1 MRRAGVLAA
10 ALAAAQIAGCSG
22 GAAQSSSSAPATT
35 TSTTTVSGASTP
47 GLPGQGRPSIV
58 IGDKNFT
65 EQFILGQLYE
75 QALRAQGYDVA
86 LNPDIGPTEVTIP
99 ALQSGRITVY
109 PEYLTNWTRDV
120 AGVHARF
127 STARATLAVGEAY
140 ARGQG
145 LRLLAPTPF
154 SDTAAVAVT
163 PAYAAQNR
171 LRRLADLRRVGGSLV
186 FGSAP
191 QFQTDP
197 NGLPLLQSAYGFSP
211 INFSSLEVGA
221 QYGALVA
228 GQVQAAEVGTT
239 DGQLTQPNYQ
249 LLADPDHVFG
259 FGNVVPVVSARA
271 IAAEGPAFVQTI
283 DRVNRL
289 LTLPVMRAL
298 NAAVDLQ
305 GQTPAAVAQTFLVA
319 HGLVPAPA
327 P

>member
-1 MRRAGVLAA
+1 MRRATALAAVLAA
-10 ALAAAQIAGCSG
+10 VQIAGCG
-22 GAAQSSSSAPATT
+22 GDSPQSSSSSSPATT
-35 TSTTTVSGASTP
+35 TAAVSGSSTS
-47 GLPGQGRPSIV
+47 GLPGQGRPTIV

-75 QALRAQGYDVA
+75 QALHAQGYDVA

-120 AGVHARF
+120 AGIHARF
-127 STARATLAVGEAY
+127 ETARATLAAGAAY
-140 ARGQG
+140 ARREGV
-145 LRLLAPTPF
+145 RLLAPTPF

-171 LRRLADLRRVGGSLV
+171 LRRLADLRRVGGTLV

-221 QYGALVA
+221 QYSALVT

-259 FGNVVPVVSARA
+259 YGNVVPVVSARA
-271 IAAEGPAFVQTI
+271 IAAEGPAFARTI
-283 DRVNRL
+283 ERVDRL
-289 LTLPVMRAL
+289 LTMPVMRAL

-319 HGLVPAPA
+319 HGLAPA
-327 P
+327 ATP

>member
-1 MRRAGVLAA
+1 MRRATALVAVLAA
-10 ALAAAQIAGCSG
+10 VQFAGCG
-22 GAAQSSSSAPATT
+22 GGGQTSSSSSPATT
-35 TSTTTVSGASTP
+35 TTTTAVSGSPSA

-65 EQFILGQLYE
+65 EQFILGQLYQ
-75 QALRAQGYDVA
+75 QALHAQGYDVA

-99 ALQSGRITVY
+99 ALQSGRITIY
-109 PEYLTNWTRDV
+109 PEYLTSWTRDV
-120 AGVHARF
+120 AGIHTRF
-127 STARATLAVGEAY
+127 RTAQAALGAGAAY

-163 PAYAAQNR
+163 PAYAAKNG
-171 LRRLADLRRVGGSLV
+171 LRQLADLRRVGGNLV

-211 INFSSLEVGA
+211 INFTSLEVGA
-221 QYGALVA
+221 QYGALVT

-239 DGQLTQPNYQ
+239 DGQLTQPEYQ

-271 IAAEGPAFVQTI
+271 LLAEGPAFAQTI
-283 DRVNRL
+283 ERVDRL

-298 NAAVDLQ
+298 NAAVDLE
-305 GQTPAAVAQTFLVA
+305 GQTAAAVAQTFLVA
-319 HGLVPAPA
+319 HGLVPPPA